1 MPTAS
6 AGAVDAGAPMDAKS
20 APTGAW
26 KTARARFPT
35 APTAIIFIK
44 IRRREIRC
52 WTRAHRRVS
61 RIDQFFTTV
70 DYQRTLPRT
79 KLLRQ
84 LRKHRARSA
93 FRGEQERRERLLTEL
108 RKARLTGI
116 RVTLPAE
123 TLDAKLASLPEGVSV
138 SRDRIEVRF
147 NGAKEAVERLYALAY
162 ALVNDYERF
171 EELVDGG
178 VGGGGEVSE

>member
-1 MPTAS
+1 MRCRGECGSSSPTATS
-6 AGAVDAGAPMDAKS
+6 AS
-20 APTGAW
+20 
-26 KTARARFPT
+26 
-35 APTAIIFIK
+35 
-44 IRRREIRC
+44 RR
-52 WTRAHRRVS
+52 S
-61 RIDQFFTTV
+61 RIDRGGR
-70 DYQRTLPRT
+70 QRHVRVVCGRGRDLAPS
-79 KLLRQ
+79 
-84 LRKHRARSA
+84 RKQPVT
-93 FRGEQERRERLLTEL
+93 GL

-147 NGAKEAVERLYALAY
+147 NGAKEALERLYALAY

-178 VGGGGEVSE
+178 VGGGEVSE